1 MAAWLAACADTS
13 SGLHQRL
20 RQAYGDEA
28 EIVAEKAQ
36 QLAAAVTRCA
46 ALLGDDGPVIVVRA
60 PGRINLLGMH
70 IDHRGGAVNPIAV
83 NELLL
88 IAQPRD
94 DDTVVLH
101 NTQEQFGPRQ
111 FAIGDLLPAH
121 PIDDWDRWTQ
131 AEYEQRK
138 EAGLG
143 ADWANYVKAPLVYL
157 QHLQQAEL
165 RQPAQRLRGFNS
177 LVTSTLG
184 IAAGLSSSSALVVA
198 TMLAAVAI
206 NHLPHT
212 SEELVELC
220 GAAEWYVGTRGG
232 AGDHAAILLSR
243 QGCLS
248 HLGNHP
254 LTVQTVPLP
263 GDYDIV
269 VADSLKQAQKT
280 AGARDTFN
288 ARVAAYE
295 FGLALLKRNY
305 PDRADEM
312 ARLRDVSPARLGVS
326 EAEVMRMIRSL
337 PESITRAELLQ
348 SLPDER
354 GMLEKVFATH
364 NEPPAGYR
372 VRQVCLFG
380 IAECLRS
387 EMVPALLASGDID
400 GFGRLMTISHD
411 GDRVTRLANGRC
423 VPFSSDASDATL
435 DRLIADSESGDAD
448 RTEAARLYRQ
458 PGEYECSCEELD
470 ELVDHA
476 LANPGVVGARLIGAG
491 LGGSVA
497 VLVAQ
502 AETDSLLANL
512 TEQYYRPRGLP
523 AAVEVCKPVGGASL
537 LAL

>member
-1 MAAWLAACADTS
+1 MAAWLAACADPS

-28 EIVAEKAQ
+28 DTVAEKAQ

-46 ALLGDDGPVIVVRA
+46 ALFGDDGVVIVVRA

-111 FAIGDLLPAH
+111 FAIGALLPAY

-143 ADWANYVKAPLVYL
+143 ADWANYVKAPLAYL
-157 QHLQQAEL
+157 QHLQQAESGAPL
-165 RQPAQRLRGFNS
+165 RLRGFNG
-177 LVTSTLG
+177 LVTSTIG

-206 NHLPHT
+206 NHLPYT
-212 SEELVELC
+212 SEELVALC
-220 GAAEWYVGTRGG
+220 GIAEWYVGTRGG
-232 AGDHAAILLSR
+232 AGDHAAILVSR

-254 LTVQTVPLP
+254 LTLQTVPLP
-263 GDYDIV
+263 CDYDIV

-295 FGLALLKRNY
+295 FGLALLKGNF
-305 PDRADEM
+305 PDRAAEM
-312 ARLRDVSPARLGVS
+312 KRLRDVSPARLGIA
-326 EAEVMRMIRSL
+326 EAEVIRMIRSL

-348 SLPDER
+348 RLPDER
-354 GMLEKVFATH
+354 AMLEKVFATH
-364 NEPPAGYR
+364 SEPAAGYR

-387 EMVPALLASGDID
+387 EMVPALLASGDIE

-411 GDRVTRLANGRC
+411 GDRVARLADGRR
-423 VPFSSDASDATL
+423 VPFSTDASDTAL
-435 DRLIADSESGDAD
+435 DRLIADLESGDTQ
-448 RTEAARLYRQ
+448 RVEAARLYRQ
-458 PGEYECSCEELD
+458 PGGYECSCEELD
-470 ELVDHA
+470 ELVDYA
-476 LANPGVVGARLIGAG
+476 LASPGVVGARLIGAG

-502 AETDSLLANL
+502 PETDNLLANL
-512 TEQYYRPRGLP
+512 TEQYYRPRAVP
-523 AAVEVCKPVGGASL
+523 AAIQACKPVGGASV
-537 LAL
+537 LAV